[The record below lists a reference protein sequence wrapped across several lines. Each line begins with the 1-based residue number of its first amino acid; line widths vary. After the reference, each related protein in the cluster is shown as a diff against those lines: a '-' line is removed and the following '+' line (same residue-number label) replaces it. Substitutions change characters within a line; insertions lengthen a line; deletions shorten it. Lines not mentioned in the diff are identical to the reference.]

1 MGWPKIEK
9 VVVLK
14 CLLLFYT
21 TMSHF
26 SIGLWSVTKSGLYT
40 TTSDDQLRGWTEKF
54 QSTFQSHTCT
64 KKCNLVVFCQSDPL
78 QFSESRWN
86 HDIWEVC
93 SANWWDAPKTAAPA
107 AGIGQQKGPKY
118 SPRQH
123 LTTCGTANAS
133 KVEWTGLWRFAS
145 SAIFTWSHPPTATCS
160 TTLTTFC
167 RENTSTTSRRQK
179 ILPKSSWNPKEQI
192 FTLQK

>member
-14 CLLLFYT
+14 CLLLLYT
-21 TMSHF
+21 TSHF
-26 SIGLWSVTKSGLYT
+26 SIGLWDVTKSGLFT
-40 TTSDDQLRGWTEKF
+40 TTSDDQLGGWTEKL
-54 QSTFQSHTCT
+54 QSTFQSQTCT
-64 KKCNLVVFCQSDPL
+64 KKGNLVVFCQSDPL
-78 QFSESRWN
+78 EFPESWWN
-86 HDIWEVC
+86 HYIWEVC

-118 SPRQH
+118 SPQH

-133 KVEWTGLWRFAS
+133 KVEWIGLWSFAS
-145 SAIFTWSHPPTATCS
+145 SAIFTWSHQPTATCS

-167 RENTSTTSRRQK
+167 RENASTASRMQK
-179 ILPKSSWNPKEQI
+179 MLSKSSLNPEIWIFKLKE
-192 FTLQK
+192 

>member
-26 SIGLWSVTKSGLYT
+26 SIGLWGVTKSGLYT
-40 TTSDDQLRGWTEKF
+40 TTSDDQVRGWTEKF
-54 QSTFQSHTCT
+54 QSTFQSQTCT
-64 KKCNLVVFCQSDPL
+64 KKGNLVVFYQSDPL

-133 KVEWTGLWRFAS
+133 KVEWRFAS
-145 SAIFTWSHPPTATCS
+145 SAIFTWSHPPTITCS

-167 RENTSTTSRRQK
+167 RENASTASRMQK
-179 ILPKSSWNPKEQI
+179 MLFKSSLNPEIWIFKLKE
-192 FTLQK
+192 